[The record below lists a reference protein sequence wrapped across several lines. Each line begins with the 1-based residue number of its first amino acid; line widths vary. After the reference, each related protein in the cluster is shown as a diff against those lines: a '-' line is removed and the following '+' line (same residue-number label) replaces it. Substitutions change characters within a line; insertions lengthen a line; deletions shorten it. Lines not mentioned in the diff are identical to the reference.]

1 MSQARSS
8 SSMVIER
15 NILIQL
21 ADGVSLA
28 SDLYLPDGPGPFP
41 ALISLYP
48 YRKDD
53 VIGSFTEY
61 PRRYLVRRGYAHLL
75 VDLRGYGGSE
85 GASVES
91 MDPRPEGADGA
102 EVVEW
107 AAAQAWCNGSVG
119 VWGISYGG
127 LAALATAAERPPSL
141 RAIASIYGP
150 WDIGRQAI
158 APGGVPFCLG
168 RYLRECVMLAQE
180 LAPPTFQDEDG
191 RWLRVWK
198 ARLKRLGAQGP
209 HSLRWPVKV
218 HDPAYWAERKIQLQ
232 RIEVPTFLVG
242 GWRDL
247 YPEATVRAYE
257 EISSRR
263 RLLVGPWL
271 HAPPDL
277 AEEPIDWL
285 GELASF
291 FDQQLGD
298 ASGGD
303 EPPVTIFVQGGEWRD
318 EREWPIAR
326 TTYRTWYPAPRG
338 VLAAEQAHGV
348 DDYSADPTV
357 GARAGLLDPLGLGVG
372 LPRDQGPDDL
382 ASLAYTSA
390 PLPDELEITGSPAA
404 TLAVVAEGA
413 AADLSVKLVDVG
425 PDGRGSLV
433 TSGRAHHSGKELVQV
448 GLYATSYVIPE
459 GHRLR
464 LSIACADFPRFWPT
478 PQSMRIRL
486 ELARSSLVL
495 PIVPPA
501 LDRTPRAVPRPRQDS
516 SRHGWAVGGAPHLR
530 ATEDLVKKRVSVTA
544 GGWEELV
551 LPDGGSLRIRHSGT
565 AAVARARPAGAVVVA
580 SAQIDLHL
588 PRGESVVVEAR
599 ARVRRNRVAY
609 SGRVRMDGELVLDRA
624 WHSS

>member
-1 MSQARSS
+1 
-8 SSMVIER
+8 MVVER

-41 ALISLYP
+41 VLISLYP

-61 PRRYLVRRGYAHLL
+61 PRRYLVHRGYGHVL
-75 VDLRGYGGSE
+75 VDQRGYGGSE

-127 LAALATAAERPPSL
+127 LVALATAAERPPSL

-150 WDIGRQAI
+150 WDIGPQAI

-180 LAPPTFQDEDG
+180 LAPPSFQDEDG
-191 RWLRVWK
+191 RWLRVWQ
-198 ARLKRLGAQGP
+198 ARLRRLGAQGP
-209 HSLRWPVKV
+209 HSVGWPAKV
-218 HDPAYWAERKIQLQ
+218 HDHAYWAERKIQLQ

-247 YPEATVRAYE
+247 YPEATVRAYD
-257 EISSRR
+257 EISSQR

-277 AEEPIDWL
+277 AEEPVDWL
-285 GELASF
+285 RELASF
-291 FDQQLGD
+291 FDEQLRDG
-298 ASGGD
+298 SGGD
-303 EPPVTIFVQGGEWRD
+303 EPPVTIFVQGGSWRA

-326 TTYRTWYPAPRG
+326 TAYRTWYPAPRG
-338 VLAAEQAHGV
+338 ILANERAQGV
-348 DDYSADPTV
+348 DDYAADPTV
-357 GARAGLLDPLGLGVG
+357 GVRAGLFDPLGLGVG

-382 ASLAYTSA
+382 ASLTYTSS
-390 PLPDELEITGSPAA
+390 PLRDELEITGSPAA
-404 TLAVVAEGA
+404 TLGVVAEGA
-413 AADLSVKLVDVG
+413 AADLSVKLVEVG

-433 TSGRAHHSGKELVQV
+433 TSGWARHSGNELVHV
-448 GLYATSYVIPE
+448 ALYATSYVVPK

-478 PQSMRIRL
+478 PQNMRIRL

-495 PIVPPA
+495 PIVPRS
-501 LDRTPRAVPRPRQDS
+501 LDQQLRAVPRPRHDS
-516 SRHGWAVGGAPHLR
+516 SRRGWVVGGSRHLR
-530 ATEDLVKKRVSVTA
+530 GTEDLVKKRVSVTV
-544 GGWEELV
+544 GGREELQ
-551 LPDGGSLRIRHSGT
+551 LPGGGSFGIRHRGT
-565 AAVARARPAGAVVVA
+565 AAVARTRPAGAVMVA

-588 PRGESVVVEAR
+588 PKGESVVVEAR
-599 ARVRRNRVAY
+599 ARVRRDRVSY
-609 SGRVRMDGELVLDRA
+609 SGRVRMDGELVLDRS